1 MVPEG
6 VGRLDDPEA
15 VRREYA
21 DETGLSVRTAIWGR
35 RSGQQPLDIAFDE
48 VIAALPRRVLEV
60 GCGRGE
66 FAERLAQAGVEV
78 IAIDQSPRMV
88 ELTSARGVDAR
99 LGDVEELSFGDGVFD
114 VAVANFM
121 LYHVPDLERGLA
133 ELARVAP
140 VLVATTNGREHMVEM
155 WQLVGRDRWTET
167 ADLFMVEN
175 GAGYLAPYFDSVR
188 AIDLPAVIDMSAD
201 DMRRYVGNS
210 VAHRHLADAVPEFE
224 GTREV
229 TASTAVFVASR
240 AA

>member
-1 MVPEG
+1 MKARPQ
-6 VGRLDDPEA
+6 DDPEL

-21 DETGLSVRTAIWGR
+21 DESRFLARFSIWANR
-35 RSGQQPLDIAFDE
+35 EPNPPDVAFEE
-48 VIAALPRRVLEV
+48 VVALRPRRVLEV
-60 GCGRGE
+60 GCGTGG
-66 FAERLAQAGVEV
+66 FAARLVDARIDVLAV
-78 IAIDQSPRMV
+78 DQSERMV
-88 ELTSARGVDAR
+88 ELTRSLGVQAQV
-99 LGDVEELSFGDGVFD
+99 GDVQDLPFADASFD

-140 VLVATTNGREHMVEM
+140 ALVATTNGREHMAEM

-175 GAGYLAPYFDSVR
+175 GAVYLSHHFDSVR
-188 AIDLPAVIDMSAD
+188 TIDLPVTIEMTAG

-210 VAHRHLADAVPEFE
+210 VAHRHLAERVPEFE